1 MLSGSISIAS
11 VKPVKVETPR
21 LQAEVKPLVQEDLER
36 YWKEAAEELGLTELM
51 AGATVKQGE
60 TPGRIE
66 IDAQTVAFHEEFKP
80 HRINVMEVLR
90 KKTGMPMLDCK
101 VNPLFVEKDEVLYS
115 PTDKYNAMLQRNP
128 SLLGLRKLF
137 PQIDY

>member
-1 MLSGSISIAS
+1 
-11 VKPVKVETPR
+11 VKVETPR

-60 TPGRIE
+60 APGRIE